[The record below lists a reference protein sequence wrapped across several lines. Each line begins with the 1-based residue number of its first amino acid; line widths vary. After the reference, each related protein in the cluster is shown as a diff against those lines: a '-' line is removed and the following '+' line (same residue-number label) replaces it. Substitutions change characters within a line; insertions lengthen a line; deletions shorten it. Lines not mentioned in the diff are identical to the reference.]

1 MVSKSWTHQ
10 IFLLKHIINNT
21 RSLGDYFIPY
31 GALKNKLYTEKTI
44 IVALRKRLKSIFLN
58 IDCFTWVLKGSVC
71 KKTLYGTFQDF
82 LFCNICDPAPQ
93 NQSYVS
99 IPQNCDLGQYL
110 AEIQLFENLKSEGAK
125 KKNRNIEKISF
136 KVFQIK
142 LLAMHITNQKLRFNI
157 FMVRNVQISSWNMIF
172 TKCPNDFWHKIKWI
186 ILTPATSDWFCAPG
200 THMC

>member
-1 MVSKSWTHQ
+1 MVSKIWTHQ

-21 RSLGDYFIPY
+21 RSLGDYCIPY
-31 GALKNKLYTEKTI
+31 GALKNKLYTEKYHCSFKEEI
-44 IVALRKRLKSIFLN
+44 EKYLFKHRLFHM
-58 IDCFTWVLKGSVC
+58 SVERFSLQ
-71 KKTLYGTFQDF
+71 KTLYGTFQDF
-82 LFCNICDPAPQ
+82 LFCNICDPGPQ

-99 IPQNCDLGQYL
+99 ISQNCDLGQYL
-110 AEIQLFENLKSEGAK
+110 AEIQLFENLKSEDAK
-125 KKNRNIEKISF
+125 KKNLNIEKISF

-142 LLAMHITNQKLRFNI
+142 FLAMHITNQKLRLNI